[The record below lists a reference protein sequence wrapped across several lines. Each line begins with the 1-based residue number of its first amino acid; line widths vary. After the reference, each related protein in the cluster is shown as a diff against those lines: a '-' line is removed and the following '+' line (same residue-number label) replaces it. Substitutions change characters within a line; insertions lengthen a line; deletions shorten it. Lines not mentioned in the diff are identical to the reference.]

1 MDKMNLIEK
10 LDDLLAEAY
19 IKGPVS
25 FIVMNNITSKIII
38 EEMIELPF
46 STIILSRYDDLEV
59 LISESLANYEFR
71 IG

>member
-1 MDKMNLIEK
+1 MNLIEK